1 MDDKKEKSKKKKK
14 AITLNDFL
22 GKKVA
27 QIKTS
32 DKVIK
37 NRISHRKIIEGQV
50 KHSKEKFTPTISS
63 GINKI
68 NVEMVINRD
77 IPDEDTMPLWKN
89 GKLTGSVI
97 KKVWDIINLDLVVKL
112 ADGWKVKPKP
122 GYNKTIYYVNK
133 RGDCSCQGYKVRKMC
148 SHALAIDVFVRL
160 LQMGC
165 VENGES

>member
-63 GINKI
+63 
-68 NVEMVINRD
+68 
-77 IPDEDTMPLWKN
+77 
-89 GKLTGSVI
+89 
-97 KKVWDIINLDLVVKL
+97 
-112 ADGWKVKPKP
+112 A
-122 GYNKTIYYVNK
+122 
-133 RGDCSCQGYKVRKMC
+133 
-148 SHALAIDVFVRL
+148 FFF
-160 LQMGC
+160 
-165 VENGES
+165 